1 MAGFVCARNSL
12 MRKSV
17 MDISIRL
24 EMIEESLRKL
34 LVVAGG
40 MTIEKWFKVE
50 EVSEILG
57 LGETKV
63 RELMSSGRLRS
74 CMSIPH
80 VAFQKRRCV
89 SFKRRLNAPLN
100 WGPDV
105 LFIWMRMPRM
115 VSLFVTRTEIPDV
128 ATWKR

>member
-1 MAGFVCARNSL
+1 
-12 MRKSV
+12 

-34 LVVAGG
+34 LIVAGG
-40 MTIEKWFKVE
+40 TKTEKWFRVE

-74 CMSIPH
+74 VH
-80 VAFQKRRCV
+80 VDSARRVPEKALREFQDEAERSER
-89 SFKRRLNAPLN
+89 SA
-100 WGPDV
+100 
-105 LFIWMRMPRM
+105 
-115 VSLFVTRTEIPDV
+115 
-128 ATWKR
+128 